1 MTDSWR
7 TVLRPSVDRQPP
19 PACHR
24 TNRLLGRRYPGPG
37 RRRWA
42 ARTGAVPNHGQ
53 HPAARR
59 GHQPADHGS
68 GETGRTNRQSPGGRP
83 SPCLGTS
90 DPGTRREEY
99 RCPAYGRQES
109 GGWGTRRSG
118 RNSRTHGPPE
128 SAGRGSRR
136 RRRRSGE
143 DSPAYGRPRFGGC
156 GTTRRERPGQDP
168 ADGPGNR
175 RRAAGGRTG
184 QRPERRA
191 GARAGCR
198 RPGGPRAC
206 GGSRHGGSDSGA
218 WTDRCSPDP
227 SLQQC
232 GTAKTSM
239 GTTEVVP
246 IEEDV
251 RRRPTLPRSPPRST
265 IGAERL
271 SFRVR
276 DGTGRFPF
284 AMAAETLWRCGRT
297 DDRTSGTAQW
307 TRSICGQVLGLL
319 VPVSF
324 TSYPA
329 STSGL
334 STRWSTGGLTP

>member
-1 MTDSWR
+1 MTDRWR
-7 TVLRPSVDRQPP
+7 TVLRPGVDRQPP
-19 PACHR
+19 PACRR
-24 TNRLLGRRYPGPG
+24 TNGPLDRRGPGPG
-37 RRRWA
+37 RWRWA
-42 ARTGAVPNHGQ
+42 AGLGGRRNHGL
-53 HPAARR
+53 HPVARR

-68 GETGRTNRQSPGGRP
+68 GETGRTNRRPPGGRP
-83 SPCLGTS
+83 RPCLRRSG
-90 DPGTRREEY
+90 PGTGHEGH
-99 RCPAYGRQES
+99 RCPACGRPES
-109 GGWGTRRSG
+109 GGCG
-118 RNSRTHGPPE
+118 
-128 SAGRGSRR
+128 R
-136 RRRRSGE
+136 RRRRSGQDSPAHDRPASGGRRTTRRGRSCQ
-143 DSPAYGRPRFGGC
+143 DSPAYGQPESGDC
-156 GTTRRERPGQDP
+156 GTRRRQSGQGSP
-168 ADGPGNR
+168 DGPGSR
-175 RRAAGGRTG
+175 RRAAGEG
-184 QRPERRA
+184 QSPQCQA
-191 GARAGCR
+191 DARGGCR
-198 RPGGPRAC
+198 RPVGPRAC
-206 GGSRHGGSDSGA
+206 GRSRRGGSDA
-218 WTDRCSPDP
+218 DARTDRRSPDP
-227 SLQQC
+227 SLRQRRA
-232 GTAKTSM
+232 AKTSM